1 MELTGIAPRLAPG
14 ELRGPRPWSAGPA
27 SRTLPPLPGASPGP
41 DGRTRGV
48 GLQLYQIIKDHPG
61 VHFRGLGRAA
71 GLTSAG
77 QLRHHLDRLV
87 RRGLIVEVKDGR
99 FSRYFATGDHEPRL
113 RPELAR
119 FARPL
124 PRQIGKL
131 LLQSPLGRTELRR
144 RLGCADSTLGYHL
157 NRLVA
162 AGDLE
167 RRPGRNGG
175 QYCLSDTEGVRRA
188 LLMLQEGEKEPL
200 PSGRP
205 PEAAAPA
212 PGLLASV
219 PLGPSNNGTAAAQPP
234 TAPAAPAQPAPLPRL
249 SVPPTPPPL

>member
-1 MELTGIAPRLAPG
+1 MESMGHGLNRPAPG
-14 ELRGPRPWSAGPA
+14 DLRGPRPWSVGNVHAQPV
-27 SRTLPPLPGASPGP
+27 TPGTALVSP

-48 GLQLYQIIKDHPG
+48 GLQLYRIVKEHPG
-61 VHFRGLGRAA
+61 IHFRGLGRAA

-87 RRGLIVEVKDGR
+87 RRGLLVEVKDGR
-99 FSRYFATGDHEPRL
+99 FSRYFTTGDHEPRL

-131 LLQSPLGRTELRR
+131 LLQNPLGRTELRR

-162 AGDLE
+162 AGDLQ

-175 QYCLSDTEGVRRA
+175 QYCLADTDGVRRA
-188 LLMLQEGEKEPL
+188 LLMLQEGEREAPA
-200 PSGRP
+200 GAT
-205 PEAAAPA
+205 PEASQPAAAAAPLAVA
-212 PGLLASV
+212 PAPTPAPTRSSV
-219 PLGPSNNGTAAAQPP
+219 PFAA
-234 TAPAAPAQPAPLPRL
+234 TF
-249 SVPPTPPPL
+249 

>member
-1 MELTGIAPRLAPG
+1 MELTGIAPRPTPG

-27 SRTLPPLPGASPGP
+27 SRLSSPPSPLAPASP

-48 GLQLYQIIKDHPG
+48 GLQLYHIVKEHPG

-162 AGDLE
+162 AGDLQ

-175 QYCLSDTEGVRRA
+175 QYCLSDTDGVRRA

-200 PSGRP
+200 PSARP
-205 PEAAAPA
+205 AEGEAPQQPAAPA
-212 PGLLASV
+212 PLPPAPA
-219 PLGPSNNGTAAAQPP
+219 PLIAPAITA
-234 TAPAAPAQPAPLPRL
+234 APAALPRL

>member
-1 MELTGIAPRLAPG
+1 MEPQGFAPRPAPG
-14 ELRGPRPWSAGPA
+14 EIRGPRPWSAGPLRA
-27 SRTLPPLPGASPGP
+27 PQPTPTPGVPQPVGP

-48 GLQLYQIIKDHPG
+48 GLQLYKIVKEHPG

-87 RRGLIVEVKDGR
+87 RRGLLVEVKDGR

-131 LLQSPLGRTELRR
+131 LLQTPMGRTELRR

-162 AGDLE
+162 AGDLQ

-175 QYCLSDTEGVRRA
+175 QYCLSDTDGVRRA
-188 LLMLQEGEKEPL
+188 LLALQEGEREPL
-200 PSGRP
+200 PNQQP
-205 PEAAAPA
+205 AAETAPAPVEAAPA
-212 PGLLASV
+212 P
-219 PLGPSNNGTAAAQPP
+219 
-234 TAPAAPAQPAPLPRL
+234 PAPAPLPRL
-249 SVPPTPPPL
+249 STPYAAPPT

>member
-1 MELTGIAPRLAPG
+1 MELTGLAPRPAPG
-14 ELRGPRPWSAGPA
+14 ELRGPRPWSAGPQ
-27 SRTLPPLPGASPGP
+27 RLPPAGGVPGVGP

-48 GLQLYQIIKDHPG
+48 GLQLYRIVKEHPG

-87 RRGLIVEVKDGR
+87 RRGLLVEVKDGR

-162 AGDLE
+162 AGDLQ

-188 LLMLQEGEKEPL
+188 LLMLQEGEREPL
-200 PSGRP
+200 PSP
-205 PEAAAPA
+205 TPAAEAPAPVTDAPQPFPAPLEPAPQAAAPA
-212 PGLLASV
+212 AV
-219 PLGPSNNGTAAAQPP
+219 
-234 TAPAAPAQPAPLPRL
+234 PLPRT
-249 SVPPTPPPL
+249 SVPYAATNP